1 MLVLHAV
8 EGFVITSTLCADDM
22 CVLDDKLRPCWRLPS
37 DAGRGRQHKLH
48 ACVSISTVCM
58 PSCLVSASELR
69 CLSVYPFYLHL
80 LSLVPV
86 VAEREVQILSG
97 EMLELFKCAPSE
109 ARNRAEYSLAC
120 LTLPGIFS
128 IIIFT
133 GSVVASLRLCVTY
146 AQMRSCTLCLS
157 LIHI

>member
-8 EGFVITSTLCADDM
+8 EGFVITPTLCADDM

-86 VAEREVQILSG
+86 VAEREV
-97 EMLELFKCAPSE
+97 
-109 ARNRAEYSLAC
+109 
-120 LTLPGIFS
+120 
-128 IIIFT
+128 
-133 GSVVASLRLCVTY
+133 
-146 AQMRSCTLCLS
+146 
-157 LIHI
+157 